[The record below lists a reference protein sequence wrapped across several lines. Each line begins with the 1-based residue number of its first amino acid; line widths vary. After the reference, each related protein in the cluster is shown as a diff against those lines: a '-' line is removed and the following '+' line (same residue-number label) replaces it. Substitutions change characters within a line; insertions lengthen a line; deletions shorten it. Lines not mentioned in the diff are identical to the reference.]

1 MMENDSLQAESH
13 SLDQCHVCW
22 ARSSVIAKKEHW
34 RSMSLPVQTRYII
47 EISQNTKPDFNILFI
62 FNEM

>member
-1 MMENDSLQAESH
+1 MMESDSLQAESL

-34 RSMSLPVQTRYII
+34 RSISLPVQTRYII
-47 EISQNTKPDFNILFI
+47 EISQNAKPDYNFLFI
-62 FNEM
+62 SNEM

>member
-1 MMENDSLQAESH
+1 MMESDSLQAESH
-13 SLDQCHVCW
+13 SLNQCHVCW
-22 ARSSVIAKKEHW
+22 ARSSVTAKKEHW

-47 EISQNTKPDFNILFI
+47 EISQNAKPDFDILSI